1 MILVPGK
8 VSKLSQSTTV
18 PQSNTG
24 GWVEYTQTNG
34 ITQVKELGNT
44 ASVTSG

>member
-8 VSKLSQSTTV
+8 ASKLSCFVTV
-18 PQSNTG
+18 PKTNTS
-24 GWVEYTQTNG
+24 GWVENTQTNG
-34 ITQVKELGNT
+34 ITKLKELGNT